1 MRRALELAA
10 FTIVGVLAMSGCGAA
25 SQSAPAPSADSASG
39 TGFVLDED
47 FPDPDVVSTDSGY
60 AAFATGSHGLNIR
73 VATSADLE
81 SWTVERRDA
90 LPTLPAWASPG
101 RTWAPEVTALGEE
114 YVMYVTAEH
123 AASGRQ
129 CIGVAVAPS
138 LDEPFVPASDEPLV
152 CPVEEG
158 GAIDAATFDDP
169 DGTRYLL
176 WKTDGNCCALD
187 TRLMMA
193 PLAADGLSLAA
204 APVALLAQDQPW
216 EGALVEAPTL
226 VARDGG
232 YALLY
237 SANDYGGDS
246 YAVGAAWS
254 DELEGPY
261 RKQPEPIL
269 TTSGSDGAFRGP
281 GGQDVVSTADGDVL
295 VFHGWDEQYI
305 YRGLHVAP
313 IRIASGG
320 VAVDL
325 G

>member
-1 MRRALELAA
+1 MRRTAQLVALAL
-10 FTIVGVLAMSGCGAA
+10 TGVLAMSGCGAA
-25 SQSAPAPSADSASG
+25 SQSASTPSAGTAPG

-47 FPDPDVVSTDSGY
+47 FPDPDVVSTDAGY
-60 AAFATGSHGLNIR
+60 VAFATGSHGLNIR
-73 VATSADLE
+73 VATSEDLDA
-81 SWTVERRDA
+81 WTVDRRDA
-90 LPTLPAWASPG
+90 LPALPAWASPG
-101 RTWAPEVTALGEE
+101 RTWAPEVTTLGDG

-123 AASGRQ
+123 TASGRQ
-129 CIGVAVAPS
+129 CIGVAVSPS
-138 LDEPFVPASDEPLV
+138 LDEPFTPASDEPLV

-158 GAIDAATFDDP
+158 GAIDAATFDDE

-193 PLAADGLSLAA
+193 PLAADGLSLAD
-204 APVALLAQDQPW
+204 APVALLTQDQPW
-216 EGALVEAPTL
+216 EGALIEAPTL

-261 RKQPEPIL
+261 QKEPEPIL

-305 YRGLHVAP
+305 YRGLHTAP
-313 IRIASGG
+313 VRIGSAG
-320 VAVDL
+320 VTVDI